1 MVILSLIDPVTEN
14 ILKQWQFDQSRQIR
28 LGRAPENQVVIDHP
42 LVSRFHAE
50 IIFTSCWQVINHGTN
65 GILIN
70 NHTVDSAAINNGTI
84 MQLAP
89 AGPVI
94 KFEQIHTNQVCQH
107 LDHPPH
113 QLFCSHCGQP
123 VNIVKTVRDYQ
134 ILKVLGQGGM
144 GTTYLAWTGQ
154 KLLVLKEMNA
164 DMAHQIKA
172 QELFE
177 REAKILKTLQHSG
190 IPQYQDFFWEAGQ
203 RYLAMELVHGQDLE
217 NYIYQ
222 HGPVTLA
229 QALQWMIQ
237 LCQIL
242 TYIHRQQPPLIHRDI
257 KPANL
262 LVTNIDRQIFLIDFG
277 AVKEMGSVGSTRI
290 GAPDYMAPEQNQG
303 KPVIQSDLYA
313 IGPTIIF
320 LTTGRNPGEFLQLT
334 KDGYQFNLGNV
345 PTITPKVAHLIQ
357 HVTAQRVIDRYPTAL
372 DLAQALAQLDPL

>member
-1 MVILSLIDPVTEN
+1 MVTITLFDATSGDTLE
-14 ILKQWQFDQSRQIR
+14 QWQFDHSSQIR

-50 IIFTSCWQVINHGTN
+50 IVHNNQWQIINHGTN
-65 GILIN
+65 GTLISDQPIEQAVLR
-70 NHTVDSAAINNGTI
+70 HGMV

-89 AGPVI
+89 NGPLI
-94 KFEQIHTNQVCQH
+94 RFESTSTHSVCQH
-107 LDHPPH
+107 QGNPAD
-113 QLFCSHCGQP
+113 QLFCIHCGQP
-123 VNIVKTVRDYQ
+123 INIVKTVRSYQ

-154 KLLVLKEMNA
+154 RLVVLKEINA
-164 DMAHQIKA
+164 DMAHQSKA

-177 REAKILKTLQHSG
+177 REAKILKTLQHPG
-190 IPQYQDFFWEAGQ
+190 IPQYQDFFWEGGQ

-217 NYIYQ
+217 KYIYQ
-222 HGPVTLA
+222 HGPVTLS
-229 QALQWMIQ
+229 QTISWMIE

-242 TYIHRQQPPLIHRDI
+242 AYIHSQRPPLIHRDV

-277 AVKEMGSVGSTRI
+277 AVKEIGSVGSTRI

-303 KPVIQSDLYA
+303 KPVVQSDLYA

-320 LTTGRNPGEFLQLT
+320 LTTGRNPSEFLQLT
-334 KDGYQFNLGNV
+334 KEGYQFNLANI
-345 PTITPKVAHLIQ
+345 PTITPAVMQLI
-357 HVTAQRVIDRYPTAL
+357 HKVTADRVIDRYPTAL
-372 DLAQALAQLDPL
+372 DLSQALARC

>member
-1 MVILSLIDPVTEN
+1 MVILTLFDATSGN

-50 IIFTSCWQVINHGTN
+50 LVFNNDWQVINHGTN
-65 GILIN
+65 GILIKDQTVERAAL
-70 NHTVDSAAINNGTI
+70 NHNTVI
-84 MQLAP
+84 QLAP
-89 AGPVI
+89 NGPLI
-94 KFEQIHTNQVCQH
+94 KFEQVNTPKICQH
-107 LDHPPH
+107 QDNPPN
-113 QLFCSHCGQP
+113 QLFCIHCGRP
-123 VNIVKTVRDYQ
+123 VNVIKTVCDYQ

-144 GTTYLAWTGQ
+144 GTTYLAWAGQ
-154 KLLVLKEMNA
+154 ELLVLKEMNA
-164 DMAHQIKA
+164 DMAHHAKA

-177 REAKILKTLQHSG
+177 REAKILKTLQHNG

-217 NYIYQ
+217 HYVYQ
-222 HGPVTLA
+222 RGPVTLT
-229 QALQWMIQ
+229 QAINWMIQ
-237 LCQIL
+237 LCRIL
-242 TYIHRQQPPLIHRDI
+242 SYIHSKQPPLIHRDV

-262 LVTNIDRQIFLIDFG
+262 LVTNTDQQIFLIDFG
-277 AVKEMGSVGSTRI
+277 AVKEIGSIGSTRI

-334 KDGYQFNLGNV
+334 KDGYQFNLANI
-345 PTITPKVAHLIQ
+345 PAITPPVAKLIHQ
-357 HVTAQRVIDRYPTAL
+357 VTANRVVDRYSTAL
-372 DLAQALAQLDPL
+372 DLSQALACC